1 MLYIPKQNLG
11 EKVDKS
17 WQIIEG
23 QAVKVRVD
31 RDLCIGVG
39 NCVAYAP
46 TVFELDQENK
56 AVVLDPSSVD
66 DNTLFEAAKSC
77 TENAIIVEDDEG
89 RHLYP

>member
-1 MLYIPKQNLG
+1 M
-11 EKVDKS
+11 
-17 WQIIEG
+17 
-23 QAVKVRVD
+23 KVRVD

-46 TVFELDQENK
+46 TVFELDEQNK

-66 DNTLFEAAKSC
+66 DDTLLEAAKSC

-89 RHLYP
+89 HQLYP